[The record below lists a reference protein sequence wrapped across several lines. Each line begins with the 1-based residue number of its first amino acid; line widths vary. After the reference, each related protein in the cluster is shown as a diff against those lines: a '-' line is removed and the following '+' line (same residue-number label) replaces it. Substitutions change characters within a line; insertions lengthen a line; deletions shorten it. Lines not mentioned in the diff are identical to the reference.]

1 MLKSILNIPLILA
14 ISCCIRRF
22 SLAKVIFMNGISSW
36 FRQFSAKLSAGLRSF
51 MAGRYGTD
59 RLNMV
64 ILCAGLFCSL
74 LSVWVKA
81 VPLNIIFWALSY
93 GLMIW
98 AICRTLSRNTYR
110 RYQENRKFLQFF
122 TRLKDRQNR
131 YFDCPKCRQLVRVP
145 RGKGKI
151 AITCPRCKEKF
162 IRKT

>member
-1 MLKSILNIPLILA
+1 
-14 ISCCIRRF
+14 
-22 SLAKVIFMNGISSW
+22 MNGIGSW
-36 FRQFSAKLSAGLRSF
+36 FRQLSARLAAGLRNF

-64 ILCAGLFCSL
+64 ILCTGLFCSL

-81 VPLNIIFWALSY
+81 MPLNLIFWALSY

-98 AICRTLSRNTYR
+98 AIFRTLSRNTYK
-110 RYQENRKFLQFF
+110 RYQENRKFLLIFD
-122 TRLKDRQNR
+122 RLKDRNNR
-131 YFDCPKCRQLVRVP
+131 YFNCPKCRQTVRVP

-151 AITCPRCKEKF
+151 SITCPRCREKF